1 MSSGILTTVFVLE
14 SVSLLFWFIAFE
26 IIILSEERRYDFV
39 IQCIAY

>member
-26 IIILSEERRYDFV
+26 IIILSDGFGYDFV
-39 IQCIAY
+39 IQCVVY